1 MWISFN
7 SQQPFAVKVFVGGI
21 NVVTGES
28 KGKTPQMVKRQQE
41 RFANN
46 ESIQDYVVPPDQLWL
61 DGIAAMDGKVMQ
73 FVATPVGTGY
83 SVEAQVTGE
92 DKIAGIQF
100 EITPKLPDPYHT
112 MAPFS
117 TETPDVLIY
126 IRHLTSTSL
135 PLRVAL
141 SYTVDQVKTLVEE
154 RVKLA
159 VRDQRLTYHGIQLEG
174 GEF

>member
-7 SQQPFAVKVFVGGI
+7 CQQPFAVKVFVGGI

-28 KGKTPQMVKRQQE
+28 KRKTPEMVKCQQE

-46 ESIQDYVVPPDQLWL
+46 ESMQDYVVPPDQLWL
-61 DGIAAMDGKVMQ
+61 DGIATMDGKVMQ
-73 FVATPVGTGY
+73 FIATPVGTGY

-92 DKIAGIQF
+92 DKIAGVQF

-117 TETPDVLIY
+117 TETPDQLIY